1 MAIAI
6 DADVK
11 IRPVVMVS
19 AACQRV
25 LSVGSEDQK
34 LLIGADIRVDVGIA
48 TVDLRPEFL
57 RLLVFL
63 IRQASAVDMK
73 VTGCAVAVRREIHC
87 SIGCD
92 RWIGIILCR
101 VDRTSDFLRLTPASI
116 RLLYKPDIPVSAA
129 RIRLRR
135 PF

>member
-1 MAIAI
+1 MLEMSRWRPMAIAI

-48 TVDLRPEFL
+48 TVDLRPGF
-57 RLLVFL
+57 
-63 IRQASAVDMK
+63 S
-73 VTGCAVAVRREIHC
+73 GCSYFSFVRR
-87 SIGCD
+87 
-92 RWIGIILCR
+92 
-101 VDRTSDFLRLTPASI
+101 
-116 RLLYKPDIPVSAA
+116 A
-129 RIRLRR
+129 R
-135 PF
+135 